1 MQNPSP
7 FVGRKALHT
16 NNCFV
21 HICYNVLPSV
31 VYALVRF
38 TLRLRFV
45 AASIYAHYWDGR
57 ESKRCVRNR
66 LFRGGFFVRQG
77 ENLTVSQGITAQ
89 VSKLNGKNS
98 NATTGII

>member
-1 MQNPSP
+1 MQNPSAS
-7 FVGRKALHT
+7 VGRKALHT

-31 VYALVRF
+31 VYGFFRF
-38 TLRLRFV
+38 TLRLRTV
-45 AASIYAHYWDGR
+45 AASIYAQYWDGR
-57 ESKRCVRNR
+57 ESERCVRNR
-66 LFRGGFFVRQG
+66 LFRRGFFVRQG
-77 ENLTVSQGITAQ
+77 ENLTVSRGITAQ